1 MRAAARLDLNGR
13 AIRRHLCLGDKKHAP
28 TSTGACRGRKARG
41 FSSTRATTS
50 TRRSHQFRSLG
61 LRLPKAGA
69 FAYDGLS
76 HRFMGCRK
84 EHKSLRICGR
94 CRLKMWSA
102 MLVCC
107 LQRRYRIG
115 LRNKFMGYITGIVR
129 LSNRIQD
136 RRIIEFLGLIQ
147 IVPSRVAGG
156 VIKPD
161 QVVTSANGAD
171 DVTLHNLHV
180 IDIIQKFYAR

>member
-1 MRAAARLDLNGR
+1 
-13 AIRRHLCLGDKKHAP
+13 
-28 TSTGACRGRKARG
+28 
-41 FSSTRATTS
+41 
-50 TRRSHQFRSLG
+50 
-61 LRLPKAGA
+61 
-69 FAYDGLS
+69 
-76 HRFMGCRK
+76 
-84 EHKSLRICGR
+84 
-94 CRLKMWSA
+94 

-115 LRNKFMGYITGIVR
+115 LRNKFMGYIAGIVR

-156 VIKPD
+156 VIKSD